1 MDLTKRKRRIITIT
15 IFAVILLNIFFLQL
29 SVNSKVKAAY
39 IPIRTEAS
47 ADSTVK
53 YVIAKDSDIVIL
65 QKKGDWTQVYV
76 NAETGWVENAN
87 LSSDQIDAAK
97 ATKKVTPTKSAVPYF
112 KDSRSTDKKLGDL
125 AVNAEYLRY
134 YDKNGWSQIVTS
146 NGELAWV
153 QSDSLVPVETHTQ
166 PTVAVSQKEYPSEKM
181 IKVKRDTSLLS
192 GPGTGTSLE
201 IMVKGEALFATDST
215 QQNGYYLATSAS
227 GITGYVRAD
236 NVEYLEKLEQRV
248 GTKATSLSGATIV
261 LDAGHGGLDGGA
273 VSSGTDK
280 VVEKEVA
287 LLTAQTVKQ
296 VLESAGATVIMTR
309 INDVDISLE
318 KRSEITNQNKADVFI
333 SLHYDSAD
341 TTDFSGTTVHYLFYE
356 DTRLADIFNEQFKSL
371 PLKANGTKISNF
383 QVLRD
388 SNAPALLLELG
399 YMNKNE
405 DVEIFKT
412 NEYRDQVAKS
422 ILTALDSYFKK

>member
-1 MDLTKRKRRIITIT
+1 MDLTKRKRRILTLTIL
-15 IFAVILLNIFFLQL
+15 IVVLLNIFFLQL
-29 SVNSKVKAAY
+29 SVNSKVKASY
-39 IPIRTEAS
+39 IPLRNEATTDS
-47 ADSTVK
+47 AVK
-53 YVIAKDSDIVIL
+53 YVVAKDTDIIVL
-65 QKKGDWTQVYV
+65 RKQGEWTQIYV
-76 NAETGWVENAN
+76 NNDTGWVENEN
-87 LSSDQIDAAK
+87 LTSDQVDQVK
-97 ATKKVTPTKSAVPYF
+97 ATEKVTPTKSAVPYF

-125 AVNAEYLRY
+125 AVNDEYLRY
-134 YDKNGWSQIVTS
+134 YDKNGWSQIVTK

-153 QSDSLVPVETHTQ
+153 QSDSLVPVDTHTQ
-166 PTVAVSQKEYPSEKM
+166 PTVAVSQKSYPSDNM
-181 IKVKRDTSLLS
+181 LKVKRDTSLLS
-192 GPGTGTSLE
+192 GAGTGSSLE
-201 IMVKGEALFATDST
+201 IMVKGEALFASSST
-215 QQNGYYLATSAS
+215 QENGYYLATSAS

-248 GTKATSLSGATIV
+248 GTKASSLSGATIV

-318 KRSEITNQNKADVFI
+318 KRSEITNENNADVFL

-341 TTDFSGTTVHYLFYE
+341 TDDFSGTSIHYLFYE

-388 SNAPALLLELG
+388 SKAPALLLELG

-422 ILTALDSYFKK
+422 ILTALDTYFKK